1 VGSEHFNKD
10 EDAHAPRSHPIH
22 RSRGHKPPCAG
33 LSCVVPRRLPPFGWC
48 EITLVS
54 RKDGRRR
61 NSARRPR
68 SRAAC
73 DRALRSHAGPAA
85 NTSWPSVRPW
95 ASHCEEICSRCRGWS
110 ARPSPVPVGRFG
122 RTTTPS
128 SSSVSL
134 PSTTLS
140 GQPGS
145 QDGPL
150 RCPYGCQAAGRSG
163 SAGGAVMIW

>member
-22 RSRGHKPPCAG
+22 RSRGHKPPCAS

-95 ASHCEEICSRCRGWS
+95 ASHCEEICSRCRRWS
-110 ARPSPVPVGRFG
+110 ARPSPVPV
-122 RTTTPS
+122 
-128 SSSVSL
+128 
-134 PSTTLS
+134 
-140 GQPGS
+140 
-145 QDGPL
+145 
-150 RCPYGCQAAGRSG
+150 AG
-163 SAGGAVMIW
+163 SAAPLPPAAHQSACPAPPSRASPAARTARSDAPMDVKLLAVLVRRVGP